1 VICDRSLGGSE
12 AGWLAGWLVLWSG
25 VFVVCYDESVGEA
38 LFLVGA
44 TMWVRILWVPILSF
58 PPSPLSCTAYVCVGM
73 SG

>member
-1 VICDRSLGGSE
+1 VIGHSE
-12 AGWLAGWLVLWSG
+12 VVRLVGWLDGWFCG
-25 VFVVCYDESVGEA
+25 VESSVVCYDESVGEA